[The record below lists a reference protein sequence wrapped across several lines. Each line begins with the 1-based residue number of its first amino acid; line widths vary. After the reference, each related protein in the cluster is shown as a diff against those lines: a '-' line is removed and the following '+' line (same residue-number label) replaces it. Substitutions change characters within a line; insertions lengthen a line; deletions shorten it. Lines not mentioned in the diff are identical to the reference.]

1 MDKKILIRKLN
12 AVFCDVNKTDK
23 RYSEIWLSDV
33 DFGFSFQSDQ
43 YVLNVRVNDNIK
55 DCQGE
60 ISNVVDTLFEKA
72 KEVVGNIWRVAVYAN
87 NNRFAHCE
95 APFMLVY
102 DEDNACK

>member
-55 DCQGE
+55 DCQGQ
-60 ISNVVDTLFEKA
+60 ISNVVDTLFENA
-72 KEVVGNIWRVAVYAN
+72 KEVVGNIWRVAVYPN